1 MRHRPAIAARPLTRA
16 ALIAF
21 AAAIVPCAAQ
31 AQTSVSIFGTL
42 DLNVTVTK
50 AGGQT
55 ARTMDQGGHLV
66 PSRLGFR
73 GSEDLGDGLSAS
85 FWLESALLPDVGAVQ
100 GAFFNRRSTLSLAS
114 QSLGEIRL
122 GRDYSPSFWNLSQF
136 SPMGTV
142 GPSGSANI
150 IEGWPFGVGGA
161 ATLVRTNN
169 SIGYFLPRT
178 LGGFYG
184 QFQVALPEGVD
195 GAKYTGARVGYATGP
210 FDVALSYGET
220 PTATQT
226 TKFTSLGGSYNFDVV
241 RIYGN
246 WFEQK
251 AQGDKQV
258 NVMLGAAVPIGQSIV
273 KATVGRS
280 NRSGAGVDADDAAQW
295 GVTYVYFL
303 SKRTALYAAYG
314 RIKNEGQA
322 AFVPTDSSP
331 PVTPGGVASAVQ
343 FGVAHSF

>member
-1 MRHRPAIAARPLTRA
+1 MRHRCAIAARPVARA
-16 ALIAF
+16 ALVAVS
-21 AAAIVPCAAQ
+21 AAVVPCAAQ
-31 AQTSVSIFGTL
+31 AQSSVSIFGTL
-42 DLNVTVTK
+42 DLNVTSTK

-55 ARTMDQGGHLV
+55 VRAMDQGGNLL

-73 GSEDLGDGLSAS
+73 GTEDLGDGLSAS
-85 FWLESALLPDVGAVQ
+85 FWLESALLPDTGAVQ
-100 GAFFNRRSTLSLAS
+100 GAFFNRRSTVSLAS
-114 QSLGEIRL
+114 NSLGEIRF
-122 GRDYSPSFWNLSQF
+122 GRDYSPTFWNLSQF

-161 ATLVRTNN
+161 RTLVRNNN
-169 SIGYFLPRT
+169 SVGYLLPRT

-184 QFQVALPEGVD
+184 QVQASFPEGVD

-210 FDVALSYGET
+210 FDMALSYGET

-226 TKFTSLGGSYNFDVV
+226 TKFTSLGGTYDFGVV
-241 RIYGN
+241 RVYAN

-258 NVMLGAAVPIGQSIV
+258 NMMLGAAVPIGLHVV
-273 KATVGRS
+273 KAMVARS
-280 NRSGAGVDADDAAQW
+280 NRSGAGVDADDAGQW
-295 GVTYVYFL
+295 GVSYVYFL
-303 SKRTALYAAYG
+303 SKRTALYSAYG

-331 PVTPGGVASAVQ
+331 PATPGGTASALQ
-343 FGVAHSF
+343 FGVSHNF